1 MSKLVHE
8 YDNKKILLLYCN
20 FQLICSVKKR
30 NLTRVIDHPVW
41 EKELCQNGAATVRA
55 VSGGIWTIWLKCVI
69 NEQISYKVTYSDV
82 FRNKI

>member
-30 NLTRVIDHPVW
+30 NLTLVIDHPVW
-41 EKELCQNGAATVRA
+41 EKELCQDGVWPLAGVYGR
-55 VSGGIWTIWLKCVI
+55 SG
-69 NEQISYKVTYSDV
+69 
-82 FRNKI
+82 